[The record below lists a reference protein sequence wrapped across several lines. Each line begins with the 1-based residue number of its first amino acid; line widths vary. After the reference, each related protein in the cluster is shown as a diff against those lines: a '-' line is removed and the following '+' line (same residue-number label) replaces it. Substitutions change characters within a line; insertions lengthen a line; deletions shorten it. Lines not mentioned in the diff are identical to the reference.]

1 MKFPLLTMR
10 ERLTLVISF
19 SALLILLLEGYFIY
33 SYSVRFCEQE
43 FRERLQERLAL
54 ADSIIAKDRAHPFTA
69 IGEIPPGYLPD
80 EKILYFTDPRQIA
93 LPNGANPFLSAVD
106 TTQFHKCIICF
117 AHIGRRDYG
126 IRHDPASHHTLVISA
141 VDRYGQTKIQN
152 LRNAILSGI
161 ALGVLLLTLVSW
173 FWIKKMLQPIADKIK
188 KARAIGTK
196 SLNLRLEVKNN
207 YDELG
212 QLALTF
218 NAMLERIEQG
228 FRTQQE
234 FIRNASHEMRTPLT
248 AITAEAD
255 LALQQT
261 RDPEHYRQ
269 ALENIRRQA
278 ENLNHLVSQLLILAK
293 VDAAAVAQPCAADE
307 ALLSA
312 MQMLKSGYPEAGQRT
327 HIQIDASQSSDLQV
341 ACDPAIL
348 QTAYFNLL
356 ENAIKYGNNRAVRV
370 RLFLLDKAVCLE
382 VEDKGAG
389 IDPKEME
396 RLFEPFYR
404 SDKNRA
410 LRGSGIGLS
419 LVKSVADQYGGHVRM
434 DSQLG
439 IGTTVHLRMP
449 KYDADHP
456 GAITGKGVQNDVVL
470 KI

>member
-1 MKFPLLTMR
+1 
-10 ERLTLVISF
+10 
-19 SALLILLLEGYFIY
+19 
-33 SYSVRFCEQE
+33 
-43 FRERLQERLAL
+43 
-54 ADSIIAKDRAHPFTA
+54 
-69 IGEIPPGYLPD
+69 
-80 EKILYFTDPRQIA
+80 
-93 LPNGANPFLSAVD
+93 
-106 TTQFHKCIICF
+106 
-117 AHIGRRDYG
+117 
-126 IRHDPASHHTLVISA
+126 
-141 VDRYGQTKIQN
+141 
-152 LRNAILSGI
+152 
-161 ALGVLLLTLVSW
+161 
-173 FWIKKMLQPIADKIK
+173 
-188 KARAIGTK
+188 
-196 SLNLRLEVKNN
+196 
-207 YDELG
+207 
-212 QLALTF
+212 
-218 NAMLERIEQG
+218 
-228 FRTQQE
+228 
-234 FIRNASHEMRTPLT
+234 
-248 AITAEAD
+248 
-255 LALQQT
+255 
-261 RDPEHYRQ
+261 
-269 ALENIRRQA
+269 
-278 ENLNHLVSQLLILAK
+278 
-293 VDAAAVAQPCAADE
+293 
-307 ALLSA
+307 LSA